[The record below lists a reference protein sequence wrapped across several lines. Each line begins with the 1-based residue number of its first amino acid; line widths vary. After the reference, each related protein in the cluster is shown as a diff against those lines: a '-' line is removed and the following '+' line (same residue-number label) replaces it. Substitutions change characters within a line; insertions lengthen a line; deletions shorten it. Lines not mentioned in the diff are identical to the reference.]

1 MVARTSG
8 GTRGS
13 APNADIG
20 SVGARARIAKTTKLM
35 TATVGMAMRRRL
47 RMYLPTY
54 SNLIPAATVTRWIC
68 PTASPL
74 RPLRLG
80 YLYQSWML
88 YISESHPVGV
98 FPLTVVLMPDV
109 TWVRVTIG
117 MITTLRIRLSL
128 ACLMIVAR
136 LAGSVSL
143 RSWSIRPSNVLSEYR
158 L

>member
-1 MVARTSG
+1 MFARTSG

-13 APNADIG
+13 APNCESG
-20 SVGARARIAKTTKLM
+20 SVGASARIAYTTKLM
-35 TATVGMAMRRRL
+35 TMIVGIAMRSRR

-54 SNLIPAATVTRWIC
+54 LLPHPDGPAARWD
-68 PTASPL
+68 
-74 RPLRLG
+74 RPIAPPRHRQSFG

-98 FPLTVVLMPDV
+98 SPLMVLLMADV

-117 MITTLRIRLSL
+117 MITTLRIRLSF
-128 ACLMIVAR
+128 AFLMRSAR

-143 RSWSIRPSNVLSEYR
+143 RSWSMYPSKVGSE
-158 L
+158 